1 MQPNTGWFGVNIEKG
16 MAMYNFNSEK
26 RLFAWADMTV
36 RDWIKNNAIDYDDFA
51 DMLDDID
58 DILPDVTDAG
68 HVMEAFDSF
77 MATARH
83 SAYIK
88 GIFDCATSYR
98 VCGRNVTTTTAV
110 NLMYGAVISVCFERN
125 IEKYRLLWEM
135 NKKV

>member
-1 MQPNTGWFGVNIEKG
+1 ME
-16 MAMYNFNSEK
+16 MYSFTSEK

-36 RDWIKNNAIDYDDFA
+36 RDWIRNNADDYDDFA

-68 HVMEAFDSF
+68 HGLEAFESF
-77 MATARH
+77 MATARD

-88 GIFDCATSYR
+88 GVFDCATSYR
-98 VCGRNVTTTTAV
+98 VCGRNVTTITAV

-125 IEKYRLLWEM
+125 ISKYRLLWSEYR
-135 NKKV
+135 KA